1 MRTLTRLLL
10 GTTLWAL
17 LAAGTPAIAGPLDGS
32 GAQKAL
38 VCSACHGFA
47 GNSRG
52 DTVPILAGADAAY
65 LKKALSDYAAGRR
78 PSPEM
83 EPYAKMA
90 QHFGVD
96 DIAAYFASQ
105 PRQATPVK
113 VSRSS
118 CANFMLM
125 SGTSMPGCVMRT
137 PTSVTSTGTSGM
149 LTASSGISMVT
160 NET

>member
-10 GTTLWAL
+10 GAIGWVL
-17 LAAGTPAIAGPLDGS
+17 LASVTPATAGPLDGP

-96 DIAAYFASQ
+96 DIVAYFASQ
-105 PRQATPVK
+105 PRQATLVK
-113 VSRSS
+113 ADPAAVQRGR
-118 CANFMLM
+118 AAAAAVR
-125 SGTSMPGCVMRT
+125 GVPRRRREG
-137 PTSVTSTGTSGM
+137 
-149 LTASSGISMVT
+149 
-160 NET
+160 